1 MSAVLS
7 GATGRQDAIY
17 ICPHCKQIGTLHS
30 KGNFL
35 TCDCGYKVEFGQD
48 GFFHQCEKALVFDNV
63 LDWDKWQKGIW
74 KDKVLN
80 TADGEL
86 IFEEK
91 EQPVYTLVKRK
102 KVELSDDA
110 ILRLYKDRFELIL
123 NENET
128 ITFPID
134 KLKLVLNVSVESV
147 MFFDGERFIY
157 VKSKN
162 PRAAAK
168 YVAAW
173 RYLIG
178 KDYK

>member
-1 MSAVLS
+1 M
-7 GATGRQDAIY
+7 
-17 ICPHCKQIGTLHS
+17 
-30 KGNFL
+30 
-35 TCDCGYKVEFGQD
+35 
-48 GFFHQCEKALVFDNV
+48 
-63 LDWDKWQKGIW
+63 
-74 KDKVLN
+74 
-80 TADGEL
+80 

-110 ILRLYKDRFELIL
+110 ILRLYKDRFEIVL

-128 ITFPID
+128 ISLPIE

-147 MFFDGERFIY
+147 MFFDGEQFLY
-157 VKSKN
+157 VKSKS

-173 RYLIG
+173 RYLTG

>member
-1 MSAVLS
+1 M
-7 GATGRQDAIY
+7 
-17 ICPHCKQIGTLHS
+17 
-30 KGNFL
+30 
-35 TCDCGYKVEFGQD
+35 
-48 GFFHQCEKALVFDNV
+48 
-63 LDWDKWQKGIW
+63 
-74 KDKVLN
+74 
-80 TADGEL
+80 
-86 IFEEK
+86 IFEET

-102 KVELSDDA
+102 KVELSDNA
-110 ILRLYKDRFELIL
+110 ILRLYKDRFELTL

-128 ITFPID
+128 ITFPIE

-147 MFFDGERFIY
+147 MFFDGEHFIY

-173 RYLIG
+173 RYLTG